1 MLGFERAI
9 YGSLEG
15 LDVSI
20 DIVDILLFINSQP
33 EHIRFVEL
41 LTVMGGAREAR
52 APPPRPPP
60 PLSKGLGDC
69 NPAPPPAS
77 HLSQGL
83 DPAPIN
89 VY

>member
-20 DIVDILLFINSQP
+20 DTVDILVFLNSHPQ
-33 EHIRFVEL
+33 HIRFVEL

-52 APPPRPPP
+52 APPPPLIFRP
-60 PLSKGLGDC
+60 
-69 NPAPPPAS
+69 N
-77 HLSQGL
+77 
-83 DPAPIN
+83 
-89 VY
+89 